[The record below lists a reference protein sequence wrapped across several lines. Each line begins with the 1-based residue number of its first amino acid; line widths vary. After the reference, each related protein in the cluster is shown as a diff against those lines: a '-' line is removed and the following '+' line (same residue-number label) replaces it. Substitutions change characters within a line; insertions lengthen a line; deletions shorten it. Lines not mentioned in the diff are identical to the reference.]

1 MLWLWQFARTPL
13 VLLGIL
19 GALGVGAPAR
29 ANGRLPATSTITFQH
44 GHENNI
50 AAGLTFGLLLSHD
63 GGTTWQWMCEAA
75 VGYGGMY
82 DPAYAYSAS
91 GALFATTFNG
101 LSVTRNGC
109 TFDATPEGKAFVSAS
124 TIDPGGAFYFA
135 AAQVLDTKNGIAQD
149 FDIYKS
155 TNDFMTLPTGVPVA
169 ASTDVTV
176 WWQSIEVAPSDPKI
190 VYLSGYRYI
199 PKTSGT
205 GTMRDHL
212 LFRSNNGGAAGSWTA
227 MAKTGL
233 VLMPNSVIHIAGIWS
248 NDPAHL
254 YARVEFIDNT
264 TTDAYYVSTDSGATW
279 TEIDRAP
286 NPFGAFVVRAAVNA
300 NAKHDLI
307 TGTVTSG
314 GKISHDDG
322 MTWTALA
329 GSPHMNCIVENS
341 AGELW
346 ACTQNYGVGAAVS
359 DDAGIMKTT
368 DLATWTKVLRY
379 QDLTDAVTC
388 AADTI
393 QAMTCATSWC
403 AVCAQLGCKPSASYS
418 CPVASESMG
427 SDMVPP
433 PKAAGCCD
441 TGAGGGGALALA
453 LVVATVVLRRR
464 EPR

>member
-50 AAGLTFGLLLSHD
+50 AAGAT
-63 GGTTWQWMCEAA
+63 
-75 VGYGGMY
+75 VGSGGMY

-205 GTMRDHL
+205 GTMGDHL
-212 LFRSNNGGAAGSWTA
+212 LFRSNNGGAAGSWPA

-286 NPFGAFVVRAAVNA
+286 NLDVV
-300 NAKHDLI
+300 H
-307 TGTVTSG
+307 
-314 GKISHDDG
+314 
-322 MTWTALA
+322 
-329 GSPHMNCIVENS
+329 
-341 AGELW
+341 
-346 ACTQNYGVGAAVS
+346 
-359 DDAGIMKTT
+359 
-368 DLATWTKVLRY
+368 
-379 QDLTDAVTC
+379 
-388 AADTI
+388 
-393 QAMTCATSWC
+393 
-403 AVCAQLGCKPSASYS
+403 
-418 CPVASESMG
+418 
-427 SDMVPP
+427 
-433 PKAAGCCD
+433 
-441 TGAGGGGALALA
+441 
-453 LVVATVVLRRR
+453 
-464 EPR
+464 